1 MVERRIRLCQL
12 TPCLWSGG
20 TEERIAR
27 VLSSLDRQRFEP
39 SWLGFGPLRESLAE
53 KGGRPLRVVPI
64 ARNPAGG
71 IEWSVVLRIARA
83 LRALR
88 PELLHVH
95 NWSTGLYGIAAAR
108 LAGVPRIL
116 YGSGGREVPEG
127 AGDRR
132 RRAMRALAPHID
144 RFTSVCRFLGDELAV
159 DFDVPPDRV
168 RVLRTGVDVT
178 RALRPRTEV
187 RRALGIPEDAL
198 VVGAISVFR
207 PVKRIPDLIEAAGRL
222 RARFPRIHLLL
233 VGNPVRMTVEELRA
247 QARTAG
253 LEDRLHLP
261 GRIEDPGGTLPAF
274 DVFVSC
280 SSFEG
285 SSNAI
290 IEALAAGV
298 PVVGTRVGGTPEL
311 VADGERGRL
320 VEPADVT
327 GLADAI
333 EALLRAPELRRALGA
348 NGRTF
353 AAAEHSHAAMAR
365 AYAELY
371 EEEAALARASG
382 PVARLSSASLAM
394 VRSALALGA

>member
-27 VLSSLDRQRFEP
+27 VLASLDRRRFEP

-53 KGGRPLRVVPI
+53 KAGLPLRVVPI

-83 LRALR
+83 LRRLR
-88 PELLHVH
+88 PEILHVH

-127 AGDRR
+127 AGERR

-144 RFTSVCRFLGDELAV
+144 RFTTVCQFLGDELAV

-168 RVLRTGVDVT
+168 RVLRTGVDVG
-178 RALRPRTEV
+178 RALPPRAEV
-187 RRALGIPEDAL
+187 RRSLGIPDDAL

-222 RARFPRIHLLL
+222 SARFPQLHVLL
-233 VGNPVRMTVEELRA
+233 VGNPVRMTVEGLRA
-247 QARTAG
+247 QARSVG
-253 LEDRLHLP
+253 LQDRLHLP

-311 VADGERGRL
+311 VRDGERGRL
-320 VEPADVT
+320 VEPGDVP
-327 GLADAI
+327 GLAAAI
-333 EALLRAPELRRALGA
+333 GALLEAPALRTELGV
-348 NGRTF
+348 NGRAF
-353 AAAEHSHAAMAR
+353 ATAEHSHASMAR
-365 AYAELY
+365 AYATLY
-371 EEEAALARASG
+371 AEEAERARVTG
-382 PVARLSSASLAM
+382 PVARLSSATLAAL
-394 VRSALALGA
+394 RSAVALGG